1 MQPDDPTGTPGD
13 GPGQAQAGGATPGG
27 TPTKEE
33 RTWGMVAHLLGLSG
47 YIVPM
52 GNVLGPLVL
61 WLARKDDS
69 AFVADQARE
78 SLNFQITMLIAALI
92 SAALLCVFIGIFL
105 LAGVVVI
112 DLVFVIIAAMRA
124 NEGELYRYP
133 WTLRL
138 VR

>member
-1 MQPDDPTGTPGD
+1 MQPDDPTGTPGA
-13 GPGQAQAGGATPGG
+13 GPDPTAAGGA
-27 TPTKEE
+27 PTKEE

-47 YIVPM
+47 YVVPM

-78 SLNFQITMLIAALI
+78 SLNFQITMLIAALV
-92 SAALLCVFIGIFL
+92 SAALLCVVIGIFL
-105 LAGVVVI
+105 LAAVVVI
-112 DLVFVIIAAMRA
+112 DVVFVIIAAMRA
-124 NEGELYRYP
+124 NEGVLYRYP